1 MLARPVTRTNLGWS
15 GALIVRTQG
24 LKVSAP
30 GEPENAPTESAV
42 WGPPD
47 HPLELFARNVST
59 RYVAIFIDGA
69 IGVVLLPFNIAH
81 LGPSAYGLWALT
93 VSVTWFFGVLDLGYG
108 GALVKFIARYRAL
121 RDRTALNEIV
131 STIGL
136 LFSLLGVVTL
146 LITAVIAWRFNAFF
160 NVEPEQVRTGQR
172 VLLIV
177 GVYLSVQF
185 AFSVFGAVVY
195 GFQRYYRN
203 NIVSIG
209 TSLMVA
215 VVNVL
220 VFNTGHG
227 LVTLVASTTAVRL
240 LSLLV
245 FAWNARRVFPGLQIR
260 STLFRVARLREVTG
274 FSIYMAVL
282 DWSAKLNYSS
292 DAIVIGAMLDTTAV
306 AVWTV
311 GQRLAQLAQRLTN
324 QVNDALFPLVV
335 DSDAMERPERLQ
347 AILLQSTKL
356 SLALA
361 VPLCVGLI
369 VLAGPLVQRWVG
381 ARFSGSVLPL
391 QLMIAVVLVRSGTA
405 SANLILKGAGR
416 HQLLTVANATT
427 AIINVLL
434 SVALVRPLGLVGV
447 ALGTLIPVAG
457 SAVFV
462 LYPAACRRVDVS
474 VWRPLIHAFWP
485 ALWPAVIMIAVL
497 WPGRQSTNLLEV
509 AIWLAVGA
517 LTYLG
522 LFLGVALNRLERQ
535 FYWTKLRHLLGHQPR
550 VAVSA

>member
-1 MLARPVTRTNLGWS
+1 M
-15 GALIVRTQG
+15 
-24 LKVSAP
+24 SA
-30 GEPENAPTESAV
+30 TSDRDI

-47 HPLELFARNVST
+47 HHLELFARNIST

-69 IGVVLLPFNIAH
+69 IGVVLLPFNIGH

-93 VSVTWFFGVLDLGYG
+93 LSVTWFFGVLDLGYG

-131 STIGL
+131 STIAL
-136 LFSLLGVVTL
+136 LFSGLGVLTL
-146 LITAVIAWRFNAFF
+146 LVTAAIAWRFQTFF
-160 NVEPEQVRTGQR
+160 NVDAEQVRTGQR

-209 TSLMVA
+209 TSLVVA
-215 VVNVL
+215 IVNVL
-220 VFNTGHG
+220 VLSSGHG

-335 DSDAMERPERLQ
+335 DSDAVERPERLQ
-347 AILLQSTKL
+347 TILLQSTKL

-391 QLMIAVVLVRSGTA
+391 QIMIAIVLVRSGTA
-405 SANLILKGAGR
+405 SANLILKGANR
-416 HQLLTVANATT
+416 HQLLTLANATT
-427 AIINVLL
+427 AVINVLL

-462 LYPAACRRVDVS
+462 LYPAACRRVNVS
-474 VWRPLIHAFWP
+474 IWRPVIHAFWP
-485 ALWPAVIMIAVL
+485 ALWPAVIMIGVL
-497 WPGRQSTNLLEV
+497 WPGRRSSNLFEV
-509 AIWLAVGA
+509 AIWMAAGGIV
-517 LTYLG
+517 YLG
-522 LFLGVALNRLERQ
+522 LFVGVALNREERL
-535 FYWTKLRHLLGHQPR
+535 FYWTKVRHLVDRHRRLP
-550 VAVSA
+550 VPA

>member
-1 MLARPVTRTNLGWS
+1 M
-15 GALIVRTQG
+15 
-24 LKVSAP
+24 SA
-30 GEPENAPTESAV
+30 TSDRHI

-47 HPLELFARNVST
+47 HNLELFARNIST

-93 VSVTWFFGVLDLGYG
+93 LSVTWFFGVLDLGYG

-121 RDRTALNEIV
+121 RDRAALNEIV
-131 STIGL
+131 STIAL
-136 LFSLLGVVTL
+136 LFSGLGVVTFL
-146 LITAVIAWRFNAFF
+146 VTAAIAWRFQTFF
-160 NVEPEQVRTGQR
+160 NVDAEQVRTGQR

-203 NIVSIG
+203 NVVSIG
-209 TSLMVA
+209 TSLVVA
-215 VVNVL
+215 LVNVL
-220 VFNTGHG
+220 VLSSGHG

-240 LSLLV
+240 LSLLA
-245 FAWNARRVFPGLQIR
+245 FAWNARRIFPGLQVR
-260 STLFRVARLREVTG
+260 SSLFRVARLREVTG

-335 DSDAMERPERLQ
+335 DSDAVERPERLQ
-347 AILLQSTKL
+347 TILLQSTKL
-356 SLALA
+356 SLAIA
-361 VPLCVGLI
+361 APMCVGLI

-381 ARFSGSVLPL
+381 ARFTGSVLPL
-391 QLMIAVVLVRSGTA
+391 QIMIAIVLVRSGTA

-416 HQLLTVANATT
+416 HQLLTYANATT
-427 AIINVLL
+427 AIVNVSL

-462 LYPAACRRVDVS
+462 LYPAACRRVNVS
-474 VWRPLIHAFWP
+474 IWRPLLHAFWP
-485 ALWPAVIMIAVL
+485 ALWPAVIMIGVL
-497 WPGRQSTNLLEV
+497 WPGRQASNLFEV
-509 AIWLAVGA
+509 AVWLAGGGLV
-517 LTYLG
+517 YLG
-522 LFLGVALNRLERQ
+522 LFLGVALNREERQ
-535 FYWTKLRHLLGHQPR
+535 FYWSKIRHLVGRQRR
-550 VAVSA
+550 VPVPA

>member
-1 MLARPVTRTNLGWS
+1 M
-15 GALIVRTQG
+15 
-24 LKVSAP
+24 SA
-30 GEPENAPTESAV
+30 TSDRHI

-47 HPLELFARNVST
+47 NNLELFARNIST

-93 VSVTWFFGVLDLGYG
+93 LSVTWFFGVLDLGYG

-121 RDRTALNEIV
+121 RDRAALNEIV
-131 STIGL
+131 STIAL
-136 LFSLLGVVTL
+136 LFSGLGVVTFL
-146 LITAVIAWRFNAFF
+146 VTAAIAWRFQTFF
-160 NVEPEQVRTGQR
+160 NVDAEQVRTGQR

-203 NIVSIG
+203 NVVSIG
-209 TSLMVA
+209 TSLVVA
-215 VVNVL
+215 LVNVL
-220 VFNTGHG
+220 VLSSGHG

-240 LSLLV
+240 LSLLA
-245 FAWNARRVFPGLQIR
+245 FAWNARRIFPGLQVR
-260 STLFRVARLREVTG
+260 SSLFRVARLREVTG

-335 DSDAMERPERLQ
+335 DSDAVERPERLQ
-347 AILLQSTKL
+347 TILLQSTKL
-356 SLALA
+356 SLAIA
-361 VPLCVGLI
+361 APMCVGLI

-381 ARFSGSVLPL
+381 ARFTGSVLPL
-391 QLMIAVVLVRSGTA
+391 QIMIAIVLVRSGTA

-416 HQLLTVANATT
+416 HQLLTYANATT
-427 AIINVLL
+427 AIVNVSL

-462 LYPAACRRVDVS
+462 LYPAACRRVNVS
-474 VWRPLIHAFWP
+474 IWRPLLHAFWP
-485 ALWPAVIMIAVL
+485 ALWPAVIMIGVL
-497 WPGRQSTNLLEV
+497 WPGRQASNLFEV
-509 AIWLAVGA
+509 AVWLAGGGLV
-517 LTYLG
+517 YLG
-522 LFLGVALNRLERQ
+522 LFLGVALNREERQ
-535 FYWTKLRHLLGHQPR
+535 FYWSKIRHLVGRQRR
-550 VAVSA
+550 VPVPA

>member
-1 MLARPVTRTNLGWS
+1 MSTAS
-15 GALIVRTQG
+15 DEDI
-24 LKVSAP
+24 
-30 GEPENAPTESAV
+30 

-47 HPLELFARNVST
+47 HHLELFARNIST

-81 LGPSAYGLWALT
+81 LGPSSYGLWALT
-93 VSVTWFFGVLDLGYG
+93 LSVTWFFGVLDLGYG

-121 RDRTALNEIV
+121 RDRAALNEIV

-136 LFSLLGVVTL
+136 LFSGLGVVTFL
-146 LITAVIAWRFNAFF
+146 VTAAIAWRFQAFF
-160 NVEPEQVRTGQR
+160 NVSAEQVRTGQR

-185 AFSVFGAVVY
+185 AFSVFGAIVY

-209 TSLMVA
+209 TSLVVA
-215 VVNVL
+215 MVNVL
-220 VFNTGHG
+220 VLSTGHG

-240 LSLLV
+240 LSLML
-245 FAWNARRVFPGLQIR
+245 FAWNARHVFPGLQMR
-260 STLFRVARLREVTG
+260 SALFRVARLREVTG

-335 DSDAMERPERLQ
+335 DSDAVERPERLQ
-347 AILLQSTKL
+347 TILLQSTKL

-361 VPLCVGLI
+361 MPLCVGLI

-391 QLMIAVVLVRSGTA
+391 QIMIAIVLVRSGTA
-405 SANLILKGAGR
+405 SANLILKGANG
-416 HQLLTVANATT
+416 HQLLTYANATT
-427 AIINVLL
+427 AIVNVLL

-462 LYPAACRRVDVS
+462 LYPAACRRVNVS

-485 ALWPAVIMIAVL
+485 ALWPAVIMIGAL
-497 WPGRQSTNLLEV
+497 WPGRQSSNLLEV
-509 AIWLAVGA
+509 ALWLAAGGLV
-517 LTYLG
+517 YLG
-522 LFLGVALNRLERQ
+522 LFLGVALNREERQ
-535 FYWTKLRHLLGHQPR
+535 FYWTKVRHLARRHRR
-550 VAVSA
+550 VPVPA

>member
-1 MLARPVTRTNLGWS
+1 MRGQRLN
-15 GALIVRTQG
+15 
-24 LKVSAP
+24 VSPPEDPKHAP
-30 GEPENAPTESAV
+30 AESPV

-47 HPLELFARNVST
+47 HPFELFARNVST

-81 LGPSAYGLWALT
+81 LGPSEYGLWALT
-93 VSVTWFFGVLDLGYG
+93 LSVTWFFGVLDLGYG

-121 RDRTALNEIV
+121 RDRAALNEIV
-131 STIGL
+131 STIAL
-136 LFSLLGVVTL
+136 LFSLVGAVTL
-146 LITAVIAWRFNAFF
+146 LVTAVTAWRFNAFF
-160 NVEPEQVRTGQR
+160 NLEPEQVRTGQR

-177 GVYLSVQF
+177 GVYLSMQF
-185 AFSVFGAVVY
+185 AFSVFGAIVY

-209 TSLMVA
+209 TSLVVA
-215 VVNVL
+215 VVNVAVL
-220 VFNTGHG
+220 NAGHG

-240 LSLLV
+240 LSLLL
-245 FAWNARRVFPGLQIR
+245 FAWNARRVFPGLQVR
-260 STLFRVARLREVTG
+260 SALFRVSRLREVTG

-335 DSDAMERPERLQ
+335 DSDAMARPERLQ

-381 ARFSGSVLPL
+381 ARFAGSVLPL
-391 QLMIAVVLVRSGTA
+391 QIMIAIVLVRSGTA

-416 HQLLTVANATT
+416 HQLLTFANATT
-427 AIINVLL
+427 AVINVLL

-462 LYPAACRRVDVS
+462 LYPAACRRVSVS
-474 VWRPLIHAFWP
+474 LWRPLIHAFWP
-485 ALWPAVIMIAVL
+485 ALWPAVIMIGVL
-497 WPGRQSTNLLEV
+497 WPGRRSTNLLEV
-509 AIWLAVGA
+509 AIWLAVGG
-517 LTYLG
+517 LVYLG
-522 LFLGVALNRLERQ
+522 LFVGVALNRRERQ
-535 FYWTKLRHLLGHQPR
+535 FYWTKLRDVVGRQRR
-550 VAVSA
+550 VAVPA